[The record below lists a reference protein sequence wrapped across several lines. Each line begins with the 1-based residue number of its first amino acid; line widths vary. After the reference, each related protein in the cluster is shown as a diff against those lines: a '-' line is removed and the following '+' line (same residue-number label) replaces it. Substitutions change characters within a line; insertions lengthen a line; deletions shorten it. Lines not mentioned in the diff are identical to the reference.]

1 MLNRRLL
8 RVKVLQALYA
18 YFQSSNTELVKA
30 EKELFLSIDRIYDL
44 YLYLL
49 LLPIELAHYAK
60 LRLDESKGKN
70 FPSKEDL
77 EASNCFIN
85 NALIDIV
92 GSNDTFKKLIETKKI
107 AWSADHDLI
116 VKLFKRMKD
125 TSAYN
130 DYLNSEEQNFESDK
144 TFLLYLFKHVIF
156 KFDLIEQSFHERS
169 IYWSFEE
176 FDFAC
181 HMVRNTYKNVSKDR
195 EGNARVIPPLYKDDE
210 DDRKFVKNL
219 FRETIANSEES
230 DRLIADK
237 TKNWELDRI
246 AVIDTI
252 MMKMAVTELM
262 HFRSIPVKVTLNEYI
277 EISKFFSS
285 PKSSTFINGI
295 LDKIIP
301 ELKEKNQLVKTGRGL
316 IE

>member
-18 YFQSSNTELVKA
+18 YFQSSNTDQRKA

-49 LLPIELAHYAK
+49 LLPVELAHFAK
-60 LRLDESKGKN
+60 VKLDESKGKN
-70 FPSKEDL
+70 FPSKADL
-77 EASNCFIN
+77 EASNHFIDN
-85 NALIDIV
+85 
-92 GSNDTFKKLIETKKI
+92 KLIEAVREDANLNQLVENRKI
-107 AWSADHDLI
+107 SWSADQELI
-116 VKLFKRMKD
+116 VKLFKRTKE

-130 DYLNSEEQNFESDK
+130 DYLLSDQPDFEADK

-156 KFDLIEQSFHERS
+156 KFELIEQAFHERS
-169 IYWSFEE
+169 IYWTYEE
-176 FDFAC
+176 FDYAC
-181 HMVRNTYKNVSKDR
+181 HMVRNTYKNIPENYAMARIVS
-195 EGNARVIPPLYKDDE
+195 PLYKDDE
-210 DDRKFVKNL
+210 DDRSFVSNL
-219 FRETIANSEES
+219 FRETIKNSEES
-230 DRLIADK
+230 DQLIADK
-237 TKNWELDRI
+237 TRNWELERI

-262 HFRSIPVKVTLNEYI
+262 YFRSIPVKVTLNEYI

-301 ELKEKNQLVKTGRGL
+301 ELKEKNRLVKTGRGL